1 MSEIAKKIVTEGSI
15 GASSLS
21 GYRKIKEDEVL
32 HERQD
37 MVLFRFSGRN
47 CDLAKANAN
56 ELKQNSLVEKLN
68 EQIEPEDLKCQ
79 LLSTE
84 KEIHGAE
91 KRRNALENE
100 GTGLLEKLKAAEKKL

>member
-1 MSEIAKKIVTEGSI
+1 MSEIAKKISTEGSS

-56 ELKQNSLVEKLN
+56 ELKQNSVEKLN

-79 LLSTE
+79 LLNTE

>member
-1 MSEIAKKIVTEGSI
+1 MSEIAKKIVTEGSS

-56 ELKQNSLVEKLN
+56 ELKQNSVEKLN

-79 LLSTE
+79 LLSTG
-84 KEIHGAE
+84 KKIHGAE
-91 KRRNALENE
+91 KRRNGLENE

>member
-1 MSEIAKKIVTEGSI
+1 
-15 GASSLS
+15 
-21 GYRKIKEDEVL
+21 
-32 HERQD
+32 

-100 GTGLLEKLKAAEKKL
+100 GTGLLEKVSFFSSPRTLITR